1 MNQQYFIVVLAHSLH
16 GRLRR
21 IQIPQQVVYLVL
33 VLALIGCL
41 SVFGFVSSYA
51 RMALKVANYNTLRQE
66 VDSLRERY
74 QNLEK
79 VSNQKTQDLATFQ
92 LLASEIS
99 LAYGLKRKLEGPS
112 EMSSEGRLVPTVS
125 ETLNEYNFLKAANF
139 SKFQRNFP
147 QRWQTNTRPSIW
159 PVQGRLLSY
168 YGRREDP
175 FTNAWAFHPGVDIS
189 AVSGTPV
196 KVTADGVVR
205 LAEWS
210 AGYGKLVV
218 VEHGNGLQTMYAHL
232 SRFAVIAGQEVR
244 RGQVVGAVGA
254 TGRATSPHLHYE
266 VRMGGNPVNP
276 YQYLRSAVAQTA
288 AKDLPF

>member
-1 MNQQYFIVVLAHSLH
+1 M
-16 GRLRR
+16 
-21 IQIPQQVVYLVL
+21 
-33 VLALIGCL
+33 
-41 SVFGFVSSYA
+41 
-51 RMALKVANYNTLRQE
+51 
-66 VDSLRERY
+66 
-74 QNLEK
+74 
-79 VSNQKTQDLATFQ
+79 
-92 LLASEIS
+92 
-99 LAYGLKRKLEGPS
+99 
-112 EMSSEGRLVPTVS
+112 
-125 ETLNEYNFLKAANF
+125 
-139 SKFQRNFP
+139 
-147 QRWQTNTRPSIW
+147 
-159 PVQGRLLSY
+159 
-168 YGRREDP
+168 
-175 FTNAWAFHPGVDIS
+175 
-189 AVSGTPV
+189 